1 MKKPVFELIR
11 KFSCNY
17 FEGDGSEGMS
27 RPHYHDAYEI
37 IFLAEGK
44 RYINFN
50 GMRLPMEAG
59 DIFFAPPFVQHMTQG
74 SDLERCRRYVANFSM
89 EDFLPYFDEKEFTG
103 VIKNLSVGIIHLDEK
118 QSRNLVGL
126 FEMLRYYDG
135 SYGELEMKLELS
147 QFFIILNFVSG
158 VAAGQQPAGNSA
170 GGGRADNR
178 AVSEAVEYVK
188 RNYMEDITLDMAAEY
203 VHLSK
208 SQFCRVFKLCT
219 GTTFNRYLNCY
230 RNTKAHI
237 LISGTDM
244 SLHEIAART
253 GFSSTEHM
261 TRTFESLFDMS
272 PSDWRRKYGK
282 S

>member
-27 RPHYHDAYEI
+27 RPHYHDAYEL

-74 SDLERCRRYVANFSM
+74 SYLECCRRYVVNFSM
-89 EDFLPYFDEKEFTG
+89 EDFLPFFDEKEFTG

-118 QSRNLVGL
+118 QSRTLAGL

-170 GGGRADNR
+170 GGERADNR

-237 LISGTDM
+237 LISGTNM
-244 SLHEIAART
+244 PLHEIAART

-282 S
+282 N